1 MINLENASKALKEQ
15 KGLRLQSVLAIVTR
29 VGTIG
34 IGFLLSLFL
43 GRTLGTAG
51 SGQFFKVFALITFL
65 AILAKLG
72 LDRTILRFASSYWAV
87 EDWSKLK
94 GLKQFATCTVATW
107 SGLGSLLV
115 FILAPQIAEF
125 LLNDSALTPLVQIGS
140 LALVTL
146 GLVQNGAEALKGIEQ
161 VQIGLFY
168 SSGLVQSLFL
178 LLSALAIWWLWPEST
193 HSLELVMAAYSLAVV
208 IAALV
213 VFFTWHRK
221 TKAVLKKADAD
232 QTEKADWQK
241 SAKAMFWSSI
251 FQQAMNWVPV
261 FVLGYLAS
269 DSEVGLF
276 EMAKRAAQLTAFFLI
291 ATNSV
296 LGPRISTLY
305 SKGELAAIGPI
316 CQKVTG
322 LVVLLSLPVFLAY
335 FLFPG
340 ALMGL
345 FGNGFTEG
353 RQLLVVLTI
362 GQLVNVV
369 MGPVGFILM
378 MTGRE
383 LKMRNIIATSFGVLV
398 VALIIGVGSHGA
410 YGAAMALTGALIFQ
424 NLAAAWSVWREFQI
438 ITLPLVGSWKRKGN
452 R

>member
-1 MINLENASKALKEQ
+1 MENSSKALKEH
-15 KGLRLQSVLAIVTR
+15 KGLRIQSVLAIGTR

-43 GRTLGTAG
+43 GRSLGTAG

-72 LDRTILRFASSYWAV
+72 LDRTILRFASSYWAI
-87 EDWSKLK
+87 EDWNKLK
-94 GLKQFATCTVATW
+94 GLKQFATRTVAIW

-115 FILAPQIAEF
+115 FLMAPQIAEF
-125 LLNDSALTPLVQIGS
+125 VLNDLSLTPLVQIGS

-178 LLSALAIWWLWPEST
+178 AISAVAIWWLWPETS
-193 HSLELVMAAYSLAVV
+193 HPLELVMAAYSLAV
-208 IAALV
+208 ILAALL
-213 VFFTWHRK
+213 VFNTWHQK
-221 TKAVLKKADAD
+221 TKAFLGKAKAD
-232 QTEKADWQK
+232 QTEKGEWQK

-261 FVLGYLAS
+261 LVLGYLATDS
-269 DSEVGLF
+269 DVGLF

-305 SKGELAAIGPI
+305 SKGEIHAIGPI

-322 LVVLLSLPVFLAY
+322 LVVLLSMPVFLAY
-335 FLFPG
+335 FFFPS
-340 ALMGL
+340 ALMSL

-353 RQLLVVLTI
+353 RHLLVVLTI

-383 LKMRNIIATSFGVLV
+383 RKMRNIIAMSFGILALVLV
-398 VALIIGVGSHGA
+398 ISTGSHGA
-410 YGAAMALTGALIFQ
+410 YGAAWALTGSLVFQ
-424 NLAAAWSVWREFQI
+424 NIAAAWAVWREFQI
-438 ITLPLVGSWKRKGN
+438 ITLPVVGSLKRKGI
-452 R
+452 